1 MVFVVPPIL
10 ILAAWRRGCRP
21 TERPAVATIAAI
33 TTVAFFPALLWAS
46 ATTSRLANAV
56 AYALISMAT
65 ASLAMLIRRR
75 PEDDD
80 GEGGEDRDAGDG
92 DPGSEDDGPSAPSFD
107 WDDFERRF
115 WQDVERRE
123 RERVPI

>member
-21 TERPAVATIAAI
+21 TERKVVAAI
-33 TTVAFFPALLWAS
+33 AGATAIAFVPALLWAIW
-46 ATTSRLANAV
+46 TTAQIPNAV
-56 AYALISMAT
+56 AYALVSMST

-80 GEGGEDRDAGDG
+80 GGDEDDRDEDDG
-92 DPGSEDDGPSAPSFD
+92 DPGSEDDGPNSPTID
-107 WDDFERRF
+107 WSDFERRF
-115 WQDVERRE
+115 WKEVERRE
-123 RERVPI
+123 RQRVPS